1 MAWTA
6 ARITAEIERCK
17 EWGVVLE
24 GKQEL
29 LLGIFQCWLEVAGL
43 DQGGEY
49 SEGIIIDMIT
59 GMRQEIAEEV
69 FDRFESKRGLQKAK
83 IKARIVERRGGQRHQ
98 DSAATGENS
107 VNDFLGLTRKAA
119 EIGAKVF
126 FRAKEIEY
134 EECSIDDQ
142 SHDEEGLSDD

>member
-1 MAWTA
+1 M
-6 ARITAEIERCK
+6 
-17 EWGVVLE
+17 VLE

-29 LLGIFQCWLEVAGL
+29 LLWIFQCWLEAAGL
-43 DQGGEY
+43 DQGVEY
-49 SEGIIIDMIT
+49 SEGIIVDMVA

-98 DSAATGENS
+98 DSRAAGENP
-107 VNDFLGLTRKAA
+107 VNDFLELTRKAA

-134 EECSIDDQ
+134 EECSIDEQ
-142 SHDEEGLSDD
+142 SNDGEGLSDD